1 MVVLEKYAV
10 AFDNTS
16 VSQPEHVLSLLQHFL
31 PVRVQCLPDA
41 ELRQNIGLVRVKR
54 PRLINSLRPTQLPQM
69 EVHSY
74 QPSLQHG

>member
-10 AFDNTS
+10 AFDDPTI
-16 VSQPEHVLSLLQHFL
+16 SQPEHVLSLLQHFF

-41 ELRQNIGLVRVKR
+41 ELRQNIGLVRVER

-74 QPSLQHG
+74 QPSLQNG